1 MKLTLAQAI
10 QLLLNGLEKIMSAI
24 LALLMS
30 MGNFAAP
37 PTDTPITALK
47 PDEVQLT
54 FNVIGDS
61 QVNVMNYNRIY
72 FDLTLQDINN
82 AVTNQDAFMIVG
94 DITENSL
101 DQEWQMIREYL
112 NMYDYGDNLLLV
124 SGNHDI
130 RLFSADDATER
141 FTLFCNEFNDFEIDA
156 QNYTYEI
163 NGYKF
168 IVLGSDGYAFEEASI
183 SDEQIEWLD
192 EELDEA
198 TEDGMPAFVM
208 MHQPL
213 KNTHG
218 LPLTWGDGS
227 NPNAGHVGKQSDAI
241 LDVLNDYENVVLI
254 TGHLH
259 TGFGQYTYELIDGSV
274 HGVNVPGAGK
284 NNKDGDYCEFS
295 TGYSVE
301 VYEDEIIFR
310 ARDYAKG
317 KYLPEY
323 DITIPVK

>member
-1 MKLTLAQAI
+1 MNFSLSAALQM
-10 QLLLNGLEKIMSAI
+10 LLNGLQKLMSVVLAI
-24 LALLMS
+24 LMS
-30 MGNFAAP
+30 SGQFAAP
-37 PTDTPITALK
+37 PTDEPITALD
-47 PDEVQLT
+47 PEEVLVT

-72 FDLTLQDINN
+72 FDLVLQDINN
-82 AVTNQDAFMIVG
+82 AATKQDAFMIVG
-94 DITENSL
+94 DITENSF

-112 NMYDYGDNLLLV
+112 NTYNYGENLLLV

-130 RLFSADDATER
+130 RLFSADQATER
-141 FTLFCNEFNDFEIDA
+141 FTSFANEFNDFEIEA

-163 NGYKF
+163 NGYTF
-168 IVLGSDGYAFEEASI
+168 IVMGSDRYAFEEANI

-192 EELDEA
+192 EELAEA
-198 TEDGMPAFVM
+198 TEDGKPAFVM

-241 LDVLNDYENVVLI
+241 QDVLNDYENVVLI

-259 TGFGQYTYELIDGSV
+259 TGFGQYTYEYTDGI
-274 HGVNVPGAGK
+274 HMVNVPGAGK
-284 NNKDGDYCEFS
+284 NNKDGEYNEFS

-301 VYEDEIIFR
+301 VYEDEIVFR

-317 KYLPEY
+317 KYVPEY
-323 DITIPVK
+323 DITIPVV